1 MPSGRMR
8 PMRPLIKEED
18 GGEHVQDPAAERQV
32 IRRRLDQEGAAAPD
46 DVRFLLVQAEAKA
59 VQSIEQMRVIEEELL
74 QAKAQIVDLN
84 AKITDNHAA
93 IQAKD
98 AELLLLRADVARFTA
113 ASAARGPG
121 PSPPAARADA
131 GASAESFFQ
140 EGNRLY
146 SQQRYFD
153 AAQSWGHA
161 TVLNHATSHAFLSD
175 MLFHGRPAVPKN
187 MQRSFQLAKAGA
199 ALDCIH
205 SKAILG
211 FFYIAGQFV
220 ARNEKKGKA
229 LIIKSFQAG
238 SRFGQYHLG
247 ICYLALNLLDSAVRM
262 FRLAAEQG
270 HAAAQVKLGE
280 MYEAGRGCVQVYAL
294 ALEQFRLA
302 AQQGLASA
310 HVSMG
315 SMFEEGLGVAQDY
328 GEAARLYRLAAE
340 QGYLGGQFML
350 GIMFLNG
357 VGGVQREEAVQL
369 LTLAAAQTSD
379 NDAEYAQIVLE
390 MCLRH

>member
-1 MPSGRMR
+1 
-8 PMRPLIKEED
+8 
-18 GGEHVQDPAAERQV
+18 
-32 IRRRLDQEGAAAPD
+32 
-46 DVRFLLVQAEAKA
+46 
-59 VQSIEQMRVIEEELL
+59 LL
-74 QAKAQIVDLN
+74 QAKAQIVDLQ
-84 AKITDNHAA
+84 ATITDNHAA

-98 AELLLLRADVARFTA
+98 AEMLRLRADVARFTA
-113 ASAARGPG
+113 GSAPRELGPAAAA
-121 PSPPAARADA
+121 PPAARANA

-199 ALDCIH
+199 ALGCIH

-211 FFYIAGQFV
+211 HFYISGQFV
-220 ARNEKKGKA
+220 ARNERKGKA
-229 LIIKSFQAG
+229 LIIKSSQAG
-238 SRFGQYHLG
+238 SRFGEYHAG
-247 ICYLALNLLDSAVRM
+247 ICLLALNHLDSAVSM

-280 MYEAGRGCVQVYAL
+280 MYEDGRGCVQVFAL

-302 AQQGLASA
+302 AQQGLACA
-310 HVSMG
+310 HVNIG
-315 SMFEEGLGVAQDY
+315 TMFEEGRGVAQDY
-328 GEAARLYRLAAE
+328 SEAARLYRLAAE
-340 QGYLGGQFML
+340 QGDLGGPVVL

-357 VGGVQREEAVQL
+357 LGGVQREEVVRL
-369 LTLAAAQTSD
+369 LTRAAAQTSD
-379 NDAEYAQIVLE
+379 NSAEYAQIVLD
-390 MCLRH
+390 MCLQH